1 VVLGGVGFA
10 FAIGYGQVA
19 GRNPTSAVELVFAFL
34 SRGAQAAWPAWI
46 MLAVA
51 GLLIVLRAVL
61 SLARPASDREWM
73 APRSMAGFGW
83 SWVGACLIVVPLL
96 VYFLAYIPYLQLGH
110 AIALKDMGPG
120 YGWSLDEL
128 QSQMFAYHFGLQAG
142 HPSSSPWWSWPL
154 DLKPTWFY
162 GHDFTD
168 TRQGAVI
175 YNGGNPILF
184 WAGIPALVYC
194 AVQAWRRRSLALVL
208 VVVAFAF
215 QFLPWVRIERAT
227 FMYHYLTA
235 VLFAMIAV
243 AYGVDELLRSRQWAS
258 LGVAFLVGVAVVG
271 ALVFP
276 LGSAFAMPDWYVNAA
291 KALPPWNYYFQFP
304 EPPQGHREALLEVDR
319 LKLVAGVLLTVVV
332 AAFGLFGRRYLR
344 PRFSGGAIATEGG
357 DQQGNAG
364 GDQQDRPEA
373 IPGDLRNVA
382 AQQEEE
388 AEHDQD
394 SAQDQP
400 TVP

>member
-1 VVLGGVGFA
+1 
-10 FAIGYGQVA
+10 
-19 GRNPTSAVELVFAFL
+19 
-34 SRGAQAAWPAWI
+34 
-46 MLAVA
+46 
-51 GLLIVLRAVL
+51 
-61 SLARPASDREWM
+61 
-73 APRSMAGFGW
+73 
-83 SWVGACLIVVPLL
+83 
-96 VYFLAYIPYLQLGH
+96 
-110 AIALKDMGPG
+110 
-120 YGWSLDEL
+120 
-128 QSQMFAYHFGLQAG
+128 
-142 HPSSSPWWSWPL
+142 
-154 DLKPTWFY
+154 
-162 GHDFTD
+162 
-168 TRQGAVI
+168 
-175 YNGGNPILF
+175 
-184 WAGIPALVYC
+184 
-194 AVQAWRRRSLALVL
+194 
-208 VVVAFAF
+208 
-215 QFLPWVRIERAT
+215 VRIERAT

-319 LKLVAGVLLTVVV
+319 LKLVAGVLLTAVV
-332 AAFGLFGRRYLR
+332 AAFGLLGRRYLG
-344 PRFSGGAIATEGG
+344 PRFSGGAIAAEGG
-357 DQQGNAG
+357 DQQGDAG
-364 GDQQDRPEA
+364 GDQQDWPEA